1 MKQTVINPAEWQPPK
16 GYSNGILTEGG
27 SLLFVAGQVGW
38 DRDCRIVSDDLA
50 RQFGQA
56 LENVLEIVKSAGGQP
71 LSVTR
76 LLIFVTDKSEYIAK
90 LKEIGALYRQLMGR
104 HYPAMTLVEVSA
116 LLEESAKVEI
126 EALAV
131 I

>member
-1 MKQTVINPAEWQPPK
+1 MKQTVINPAEWQAPK
-16 GYSNGILTEGG
+16 GYSNGILAEGG
-27 SLLFVAGQVGW
+27 SLLFVAGQVAW
-38 DRDCRIVSDDLA
+38 DRDCRIVSDDFA

-56 LENVLEIVKSAGGQP
+56 LENVLAIVKSAGGQAG
-71 LSVTR
+71 SITR
-76 LLIFVTDKSEYIAK
+76 LLIFVTDKREYIAK
-90 LKEIGALYRQLMGR
+90 LKEIGAVYRQLMGR

-116 LLEESAKVEI
+116 LLEDSAKVEI